1 MDTSTIENGTAASR
15 AVIDTVAKYFYFASL
30 DEHISFTASLKAL
43 TDLKH
48 NDWLDRRHRSRWV
61 QVLSKWKL
69 KLNSLRGKA
78 WSEDSHEKGFSLPKD
93 FDLQVWANFLQ
104 TGEATEVEAVLFSKI
119 LNFSEEEIAEG
130 LGVTTGTVRYRVG
143 RGLRHLGGYI
153 EP

>member
-1 MDTSTIENGTAASR
+1 METPTIENGTAASR
-15 AVIDTVAKYFYFASL
+15 AVIDTVAKYFYFVSL
-30 DEHISFTASLKAL
+30 DEHMSFTASLKAL

-69 KLNSLRGKA
+69 KLGSLKGKA
-78 WSEDSHEKGFSLPKD
+78 WSENSHGFSPPKD
-93 FDLQVWANFLQ
+93 FDLQVWAGFLQ
-104 TGEATEVEAVLFSKI
+104 TGEATEIEAVLFSKI